1 MVLISLGC
9 AISWGASGFL
19 VSLQARQKIKMERKV
34 KAVSDEKFF
43 VMVQFDL
50 VEFVPI
56 YRFGTILGHLLL
68 GFALTIVGLT
78 IKKEDAPDQVK
89 VARR

>member
-19 VSLQARQKIKMERKV
+19 VSLQARQRIKMERKV
-34 KAVSDEKFF
+34 KPGSGEKIF

-50 VEFVPI
+50 VDFVPI
-56 YRFGTILGHLLL
+56 YRFSPILGSCLL
-68 GFALTIVGLT
+68 GFLLTIAGPT
-78 IKKEDAPDQVK
+78 FKKEDAPDQVK